1 MVSQNIKTNGKPI
14 YIEEFSK
21 QNIIFLNDY
30 FNTENEFKTNEKM
43 IIYNLSHESYFKSIQ
58 FPKVLKEV
66 LEENQIDVSSLVL
79 LDHQLLK
86 SNRNRRD

>member
-1 MVSQNIKTNGKPI
+1 
-14 YIEEFSK
+14 
-21 QNIIFLNDY
+21 
-30 FNTENEFKTNEKM
+30 M

-66 LEENQIDVSSLVL
+66 LEENQVDGSSLVL